1 MPPQTFTF
9 ADPDEACKYEAGDL
23 VMFAAKL
30 SRWRRFWA
38 WVRRGF
44 RKAPPPA
51 VMTVVGVDHATG
63 TLTIEDRSN

>member
-1 MPPQTFTF
+1 MPPQTFKF
-9 ADPDEACKYEAGDL
+9 ADPGEAYKYAPGDL
-23 VMFAAKL
+23 VLFAAKL
-30 SRWRRFWA
+30 SRWRRFLM